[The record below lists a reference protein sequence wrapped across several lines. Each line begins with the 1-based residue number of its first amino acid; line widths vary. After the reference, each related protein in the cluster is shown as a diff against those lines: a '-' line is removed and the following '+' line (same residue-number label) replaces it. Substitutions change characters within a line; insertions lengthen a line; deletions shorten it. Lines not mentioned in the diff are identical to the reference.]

1 MRTPCLSHA
10 VLMDESES
18 RIENVARDGGSFQAL
33 AARRVLEDTR
43 LYQHW
48 ESEHARLMRN
58 ISTENRPLAQVTAL
72 RSAHFGLVHR
82 KAMFEY
88 LRQGKITGRDRHS
101 VFELL
106 HGGQDYA
113 RAVVAEHS
121 NYIRSVSSLVCSQH
135 LGVSLLADCAFGEP
149 MLRYEQRYADF
160 FRVFCDSVVK
170 SNRYNNDDTLST
182 LVPYLKRQLGTLRRA
197 ILGMPLKRD
206 VSGLYTLDIRTP
218 AANAHRVSDP
228 FQVA

>member
-10 VLMDESES
+10 VLMQESES

-48 ESEHARLMRN
+48 EAEHARLMRN
-58 ISTENRPLAQVTAL
+58 VSAENRAHAQVVAL
-72 RSAHFGLVHR
+72 RNAYFGLVHR

-88 LRQGKITGRDRHS
+88 LRQGKITGRDRHV
-101 VFELL
+101 VFELI

-113 RAVVAEHS
+113 KAVVSEHS
-121 NYIRSVSSLVCSQH
+121 NYIRSVSSFLCSQH
-135 LGVSLLADCAFGEP
+135 LGATLLADCAFGEP

-170 SNRYNNDDTLST
+170 SNRHNTDDTLST
-182 LVPYLKRQLGTLRRA
+182 LVPYLKRQLGILRRA
-197 ILGMPLKRD
+197 ILAMPPRQE
-206 VSGLYTLDIRTP
+206 VGGLYTLDIRTP
-218 AANAHRVSDP
+218 AANAHRVTDP